1 VVIYY
6 SCFLEWR
13 ALNMDKDIVKNTLS
27 FHGQQFSKHW
37 ESERG
42 PGELEKLG
50 ASEVD
55 YSVDY
60 TSLCFASF
68 SISAHFKIQQD

>member
-1 VVIYY
+1 
-6 SCFLEWR
+6 
-13 ALNMDKDIVKNTLS
+13 MDKDIVKNSLG

-55 YSVDY
+55 YSVY
-60 TSLCFASF
+60 QERSKQFR
-68 SISAHFKIQQD
+68 